1 MTATLD
7 GLAVGQS
14 ATVSEITGDDGIAV
28 RLMEMGVIEGE
39 SIRMIGRAPL
49 GDPIEYELRGYR
61 LSLRASEAA
70 RVQVT
75 VNEASTTG
83 N

>member
-7 GLAVGQS
+7 GLSVGQS
-14 ATVSEITGDDGIAV
+14 ATVAEITGDDGIAV

-39 SIRMIGRAPL
+39 SIRMIGKAPL

-75 VNEASTTG
+75 TAEATTG